1 MSQVNGG
8 MLEVKLLP
16 KVAESALLSEN
27 AKKSH
32 LKNPTYCFSYKS
44 HSVKIPNN

>member
-8 MLEVKLLP
+8 MLEVILLQ

-27 AKKSH
+27 AKKSL
-32 LKNPTYCFSYKS
+32 LKNSTFGLFLQ
-44 HSVKIPNN
+44 ITLQ

>member
-8 MLEVKLLP
+8 MLKVKLLP

-27 AKKSH
+27 PEKS
-32 LKNPTYCFSYKS
+32 LRKNST
-44 HSVKIPNN
+44 